1 MKGRCP
7 AEVMSLL
14 SMLKTIV
21 KRSQSVTLSQ
31 RDPCTLQCQT
41 AQMTM
46 LKGGRKMA
54 TEEKFYIGMVDI
66 YTTAG

>member
-21 KRSQSVTLSQ
+21 KCTQSVTLSQ
-31 RDPCTLQCQT
+31 HDPCILERPT

-46 LKGGRKMA
+46 LKGARKMA
-54 TEEKFYIGMVDI
+54 TEEKVCIGTVATYIS
-66 YTTAG
+66 AG